1 MEAAKKIAQQL
12 RLRDIGGIIIIDF
25 IDMEDKKN
33 EDLVVETLREALK
46 NDRTKT
52 NVIGFTRIGAGRDDA
67 QKSAPPCFCVVA
79 DALCRLRGQR
89 QGNGPGSDSYSH
101 LQRGESTGTQ
111 HGSG

>member
-52 NVIGFTRIGAGRDDA
+52 NVIGFTGLGLVEMTRKKVRRRV
-67 QKSAPPCFCVVA
+67 SA
-79 DALCRLRGQR
+79 L
-89 QGNGPGSDSYSH
+89 
-101 LQRGESTGTQ
+101 
-111 HGSG
+111 